1 MALPASAFWDRD
13 PADRQRAV
21 ASLAKLDV
29 QLVEEAANPPTCS
42 MDPMVT
48 PSTPGAPPLRAT
60 SNHAAHSTPLRW
72 TLSNSARN
80 RRLRHC
86 LAAR

>member
-21 ASLAKLDV
+21 APLDQLSV
-29 QLVEEAANPPTCS
+29 QLVEEAADPACS

-60 SNHAAHSTPLRW
+60 SDHAAHSTSLRW
-72 TLSNSARN
+72 TLSNSAWN